1 MNEALASPPFGEATL
16 SNCERELIHL
26 AGSIQPHGV
35 LLTLAEPALT
45 IVQASSNIVC
55 LSGRPLMALL
65 GQSAAQ
71 LGGNLLAKVRAAL
84 VADLSEPAPL
94 RCSID
99 GANGRV
105 AMEGTLHRAPHGGL
119 VVELE
124 LAQQD
129 ADTAYNR
136 RYESAKPVTQA
147 AIAQA
152 VKKFSS
158 APTIAF
164 LSEAVVHCVR
174 ETTGYDRVMVYKFD
188 PDGHGEIIAE
198 ARDGSLD
205 SLLGH
210 HYPATDIP
218 QRAREL
224 YIRNRVRVLVDVHY
238 EPVAIVPRQLQDGS
252 ELDMSLCHLRSM
264 SPLHLQYLKNMGVT
278 GTLVVSLVREGKLW
292 GLIACHHYSPRYV
305 PYTSRAALELLA
317 EVISTRIAAI
327 ENYVQ
332 SQVEVLVKRLEL
344 RLIEATSTDGDWRN
358 ALFRNSRTLLTPVD
372 ATGAAL
378 FHDGEIMTAGDV
390 PSTPDLRALLAWVS
404 AQPGEGG
411 VYTCASVVRR
421 NPEFASMAS
430 TASGVMAVPL
440 SPSRPDWLMWFR
452 KEQPCEYTWA
462 GDPAKPLLNSDDPLT
477 LSPRRSFAAWSEIV
491 RGTAAPWT
499 RAEEVL
505 AKAIGQ
511 SLSDIILQIQAVR
524 LLIAQHQLNLV
535 RSQVGNSKDPVI
547 IAASA
552 GHILYSNETFQ
563 RLPGSP
569 AATLTTLDDLGGL
582 FLEPGEVRA
591 MLKRLQQERLPWR
604 GEAGL
609 VTSGTAPL
617 PIGIRADVVP
627 GQGSSILGF
636 IVILSD
642 LTVHRQT
649 ESARQHFE
657 TTILQAERDL
667 AALEG
672 GSQLRE
678 PDEVIGA
685 ILANANVAAM
695 EIADAIGD
703 GGAVPLLREL
713 ETSTQRAAALY
724 RRLRRYASG
733 SGER

>member
-35 LLTLAEPALT
+35 LLSVECRSLTIIQASANAADFVGVAARTLLGGSILDLGGTLGAQLAALDPDADLAEPLPLT
-45 IVQASSNIVC
+45 CTVDSDGGAVLLDGTVHRHAGGC
-55 LSGRPLMALL
+55 LL
-65 GQSAAQ
+65 
-71 LGGNLLAKVRAAL
+71 
-84 VADLSEPAPL
+84 
-94 RCSID
+94 
-99 GANGRV
+99 
-105 AMEGTLHRAPHGGL
+105 
-119 VVELE
+119 VELE
-124 LAQQD
+124 
-129 ADTAYNR
+129 R
-136 RYESAKPVTQA
+136 RDGAARSGYQSTGPVDRA
-147 AIAQA
+147 SVAMA

-158 APTIAF
+158 APTIAS
-164 LSEAVVHCVR
+164 LSEAVVDCVR
-174 ETTGYDRVMVYKFD
+174 AQAGYDRVMVYKFD

-198 ARDGSLD
+198 ARRNDLD

-238 EPVAIVPRQLQDGS
+238 EPVPILPRRLPDGS

-278 GTLVVSLVREGKLW
+278 GTLVVSLVREGRLW
-292 GLIACHHYSPRYV
+292 GLIACHHYAPRYV
-305 PYTSRAALELLA
+305 PYPVRAVLELLA

-344 RLIEATSTDGDWRN
+344 RMIEATSTDGDWRT
-358 ALFRNSRTLLTPVD
+358 ALFRNARTLLTPVE

-378 FHDGEIMTAGDV
+378 FHDGEVMTAGDV

-404 AQPGEGG
+404 AQPVEGG
-411 VYTCASVVRR
+411 VYTCSSVVRR
-421 NPEFASMAS
+421 NPGFASMAA

-462 GDPAKPLLNSDDPLT
+462 GDPAKPLLNDDPLT

-499 RAEEVL
+499 RAETVL

-511 SLSDIILQIQAVR
+511 TLIDIILQIQAVR

-535 RSQVGNSKDPVI
+535 RSQVGNSKDPVV
-547 IAASA
+547 IADPD
-552 GHILYSNETFQ
+552 GRILYSNETFQ

-569 AATLTTLDDLGGL
+569 GSHLETLDDLGKL
-582 FLEPGEVRA
+582 FLEPDEVRE
-591 MLKRLQQERLPWR
+591 RLGRLRRSRLPWR
-604 GEAGL
+604 AEVAL
-609 VTSGTAPL
+609 VTAGRESLPL
-617 PIGIRADVVP
+617 GIRADVVP
-627 GQGSSILGF
+627 GAGDSILGF

-642 LTVHRQT
+642 LTARKQT
-649 ESARQHFE
+649 ESARRHFE
-657 TTILQAERDL
+657 TTLLQAERDL
-667 AALEG
+667 AEAS
-672 GSQLRE
+672 GSARLRE
-678 PDEVIGA
+678 SDEVMGA

-695 EIADAIGD
+695 EIADAAGGD
-703 GGAVPLLREL
+703 EIAPLLEEL
-713 ETSTQRAAALY
+713 EASTQRAAALY
-724 RRLRRYASG
+724 RRLRAHDRNG
-733 SGER
+733 

>member
-1 MNEALASPPFGEATL
+1 
-16 SNCERELIHL
+16 
-26 AGSIQPHGV
+26 
-35 LLTLAEPALT
+35 
-45 IVQASSNIVC
+45 
-55 LSGRPLMALL
+55 
-65 GQSAAQ
+65 
-71 LGGNLLAKVRAAL
+71 
-84 VADLSEPAPL
+84 
-94 RCSID
+94 
-99 GANGRV
+99 
-105 AMEGTLHRAPHGGL
+105 
-119 VVELE
+119 
-124 LAQQD
+124 
-129 ADTAYNR
+129 
-136 RYESAKPVTQA
+136 
-147 AIAQA
+147 
-152 VKKFSS
+152 
-158 APTIAF
+158 
-164 LSEAVVHCVR
+164 
-174 ETTGYDRVMVYKFD
+174 
-188 PDGHGEIIAE
+188 
-198 ARDGSLD
+198 
-205 SLLGH
+205 
-210 HYPATDIP
+210 
-218 QRAREL
+218 
-224 YIRNRVRVLVDVHY
+224 
-238 EPVAIVPRQLQDGS
+238 
-252 ELDMSLCHLRSM
+252 MSLCHLRSM

-421 NPEFASMAS
+421 NPEFASMAA

-462 GDPAKPLLNSDDPLT
+462 GDPAKPLLNDDPLT

-547 IAASA
+547 IADPA
-552 GHILYSNETFQ
+552 GQILYSNETFQ

-569 AATLTTLDDLGGL
+569 AATLSTLDDLGGL

-609 VTSGTAPL
+609 VTPGTAPL

-642 LTVHRQT
+642 LTLRQQT

-733 SGER
+733 NGER

>member
-35 LLTLAEPALT
+35 LLTIAADALT
-45 IVQASSNIVC
+45 IVQASANAAAFVGVDAESLI
-55 LSGRPLMALL
+55 GRDLA
-65 GQSAAQ
+65 S
-71 LGGNLLAKVRAAL
+71 LGGNLAGQLRDLDPGIDLAEPLPLACT
-84 VADLSEPAPL
+84 VA
-94 RCSID
+94 RD
-99 GANGRV
+99 GATV
-105 AMEGTLHRAPHGGL
+105 ALDGTVHRHAGGGL
-119 VVELE
+119 IVELE
-124 LAQQD
+124 LRD
-129 ADTAYNR
+129 GDPLS
-136 RYESAKPVTQA
+136 RYESTGSVDHADMA
-147 AIAQA
+147 AA

-158 APTIAF
+158 APTIAS
-164 LSEAVVHCVR
+164 LSEAVVACVR
-174 ETTGYDRVMVYKFD
+174 EQTGYDRVMVYKFD

-198 ARDGSLD
+198 ARKDDLE

-238 EPVAIVPRQLQDGS
+238 QPVAISPRLLPDGS

-292 GLIACHHYSPRYV
+292 GLIACHHYAPRDV
-305 PYTSRAALELLA
+305 PYGTRAVLELLA

-344 RLIEATSTDGDWRN
+344 RMIEATSTDGDWRN
-358 ALFRNSRTLLTPVD
+358 ALFRNARTLLTPVD

-378 FHDGEIMTAGDV
+378 FHDGEVMTAGDV

-404 AQPGEGG
+404 VQPIEGG
-411 VYTCASVVRR
+411 VYTCSSVVRR
-421 NPEFASMAS
+421 NPGFASMAA

-462 GDPAKPLLNSDDPLT
+462 GDPAKPLLNDDPLT
-477 LSPRRSFAAWSEIV
+477 LSPRRSFVAWSEIV

-499 RAEEVL
+499 RAETVL

-511 SLSDIILQIQAVR
+511 TLIDIILQIQAVR

-535 RSQVGNSKDPVI
+535 RSQVGNSKDPVV
-547 IAASA
+547 IADPE
-552 GHILYSNETFQ
+552 GRILYSNETFQ

-569 AATLTTLDDLGGL
+569 GVHLETLDDLGNL
-582 FLEPGEVRA
+582 FLEPEEVRT
-591 MLKRLQQERLPWR
+591 MLGRLRRNRLPWR
-604 GEAGL
+604 GEAAL
-609 VTSGTAPL
+609 VTAGCESLPL
-617 PIGIRADVVP
+617 GVRADVVP
-627 GQGSSILGF
+627 GSGDSILGF

-642 LTVHRQT
+642 LTARKQT
-649 ESARQHFE
+649 ESARRHFE
-657 TTILQAERDL
+657 TTLLQAERDL
-667 AALEG
+667 AMSS
-672 GSQLRE
+672 GSAQLRE
-678 PDEVIGA
+678 SDEVMGA

-695 EIADAIGD
+695 EIADAAGGD
-703 GGAVPLLREL
+703 EIAPLLEEL
-713 ETSTQRAAALY
+713 EASTQRAAALY
-724 RRLRRYASG
+724 RRLRFHTRKG
-733 SGER
+733 